1 MRLHTLPLINF
12 NSREQDKIPIYNFCW
27 CKYYHLHY
35 NWSIPF
41 GVQGTGTKWNLNC
54 TLKTSKTRYKH
65 VSILCGFPSITT
77 SCSSSFLL
85 NNTFRKE
92 IKMLYIYP
100 HKNYKY
106 KEIITRDLNM
116 HPVNI
121 LLLHPLFPTAKV
133 QIWKAEVYQE
143 MMTSCAVPVLHSSSV
158 LYNQTPWYLPRLQ
171 DNAAKGKNCY
181 VEMKM
186 PANVTMQ
193 KTSWSF
199 FQMVIPFKKE
209 INHWEVS
216 KVFIPR
222 CAILNTYTAFNIF
235 SVCILEHKWGQG
247 KISGCSFG
255 YN

>member
-1 MRLHTLPLINF
+1 MPVRSAASAEQDTPSGSNGEHSFRPARLGQHSSGWDQSGMRLHTFPLINF

-92 IKMLYIYP
+92 IKMLCIYP

-106 KEIITRDLNM
+106 K
-116 HPVNI
+116 
-121 LLLHPLFPTAKV
+121 
-133 QIWKAEVYQE
+133 
-143 MMTSCAVPVLHSSSV
+143 
-158 LYNQTPWYLPRLQ
+158 
-171 DNAAKGKNCY
+171 
-181 VEMKM
+181 
-186 PANVTMQ
+186 
-193 KTSWSF
+193 
-199 FQMVIPFKKE
+199 
-209 INHWEVS
+209 
-216 KVFIPR
+216 
-222 CAILNTYTAFNIF
+222 
-235 SVCILEHKWGQG
+235 
-247 KISGCSFG
+247 
-255 YN
+255 